1 MYKLLIILATASLIG
16 SSLYSVAPVTM
27 GEPTKQDRKRIMT
40 QTCEKGGLSQNWMYN
55 CTAFKNNDK
64 E

>member
-16 SSLYSVAPVTM
+16 SSLYSVAPD
-27 GEPTKQDRKRIMT
+27 EPTKQDRKRIMT